1 MDYNR
6 VEALTG
12 QLVYPAKINP
22 ITSPPPGESP
32 VREHPNSDLRFSCQ
46 QLIIVKPLTQTT
58 VAVFREAIVYE
69 SFRSQLK

>member
-22 ITSPPPGESP
+22 ITSPPGESAA
-32 VREHPNSDLRFSCQ
+32 REHPNSDLRFSCQ

-58 VAVFREAIVYE
+58 VAVYERRSFTRASEAN
-69 SFRSQLK
+69 